1 LSQPSPP
8 EEGDVEEVSPLVL
21 EEVSEGESLLVLE
34 LVSKEVSSLVLLP
47 LSEELSSEEAF
58 ESPVEP
64 KERVQL
70 LRTTAS
76 NVDR

>member
-1 LSQPSPP
+1 LSQSSPP
-8 EEGDVEEVSPLVL
+8 EEVDEEEVSPLVL

-34 LVSKEVSSLVLLP
+34 LVLSSLVLSP
-47 LSEELSSEEAF
+47 LFEESSSEEVF
-58 ESPVEP
+58 ESPVVP